1 MTSMPASR
9 NARAMIFAPRSCP
22 SSPGFAIT
30 TLIFRAT
37 VAESSLG
44 PVELRGV
51 VWLGTRTSRFDE
63 MTAFAQ
69 DVLGLKAKHSEDGL
83 AMYELPRGDLFEVFD
98 ESHPGGG
105 HPDGVAGGFL
115 VDDADAAVAE
125 LRAAGVEVTDV
136 DGADGYRW
144 AYFRAPDG
152 NLYEVTSG
160 PYGRT

>member
-1 MTSMPASR
+1 L
-9 NARAMIFAPRSCP
+9 
-22 SSPGFAIT
+22 AIT

-44 PVELRGV
+44 QVELRGV

-69 DVLGLKAKHSEDGL
+69 DVLGLKTRHREDGL

-98 ESHPGGG
+98 ESHSGGG

-136 DGADGYRW
+136 DGADAYRW

-160 PYGRT
+160 PYARA

>member
-1 MTSMPASR
+1 
-9 NARAMIFAPRSCP
+9 MIFAPRSCP

-37 VAESSLG
+37 VREFSLA
-44 PVELRGV
+44 LMKLKGV

-63 MTAFAQ
+63 MVAFTQ
-69 DVLGLKAKHSEDGL
+69 NVLGLEQKHAEDGL
-83 AMYELPRGDLFEVFD
+83 AVFELLDGDTFEVFD
-98 ESHPGGG
+98 EHHPGGG

-115 VDDADAAVAE
+115 VDDAEATAAE
-125 LRAAGVEVTDV
+125 LRAAGAEVSEV
-136 DGADGYRW
+136 GSAGEFRW

-160 PYGRT
+160 PYG

>member
-1 MTSMPASR
+1 M
-9 NARAMIFAPRSCP
+9 
-22 SSPGFAIT
+22 
-30 TLIFRAT
+30 
-37 VAESSLG
+37 
-44 PVELRGV
+44 ELRGV

-63 MTAFAQ
+63 MTAFAE
-69 DVLGLKAKHSEDGL
+69 DVLGLKTKHREDGL
-83 AMYELPRGDLFEVFD
+83 AMYELARGDLFEVFD

-105 HPDGVAGGFL
+105 HPDGLAGGFL

-125 LRAAGVEVTDV
+125 LRGAGVEVTDV
-136 DGADGYRW
+136 DGADGFRW